1 MAIAFSDSKPFSKGD
16 ASFSG
21 FMQFPQ
27 SRKVYVTGS
36 KPDIRVG
43 MREIAQHATLD
54 DAGNV
59 PAENPPITVYDT
71 SGPYSD
77 PDISLDLR
85 CGLPPLRHSWLEK
98 RENIEV
104 VESKKNERGA
114 AFPESRPVLRARP
127 GGGITQLYYAK
138 RGIVTE
144 EMEYA
149 ALRENMRME
158 RYPEF
163 LRRAAFPPQKEMESI
178 TPELVREE
186 VARGRAIIPANINHP
201 ELEPMVIGRRF
212 AVKINA
218 NIGNSALRG
227 SIEEE
232 VEKMVWAIHWG
243 ADTVMDLS
251 TGADI
256 HDTREW
262 IIRNS
267 PVPLGS
273 VPIYQALEKTDG
285 NVEALTWEIVRDT
298 LVEQAEQGIDYF
310 TLHAAALKD
319 HFPLV
324 KTRLTGIVSR
334 GGAIMARWC
343 IAHNKENFLYEHWD
357 EVCDILAAYD
367 VGVSIGD
374 GLRPGSIHDANDAAQ
389 FAELKTQGD
398 LTRRAW
404 AKYVQV
410 MNEGPGHVPMHLI
423 EENMKNQLDW
433 CDEAPFYTLGPL
445 PTDIAAGYDHVASTL
460 GGAMIGMNG
469 ASMLCYVTP
478 KEHLGLPDKQ
488 DVREGVVTHKLAAH
502 AADVAKGFPGAHIR
516 DNAMSKARYEFRW
529 ADQIAL
535 SLDPERCRELRS
547 ASFPA
552 EENLPEGYCSMC
564 GPNFCSMRLY
574 KKICPNS
581 KPSDNI

>member
-1 MAIAFSDSKPFSKGD
+1 MAIAFSDSKPFAKEGM
-16 ASFSG
+16 SFSG
-21 FMQFPQ
+21 RLEFPQ
-27 SRKVYVTGS
+27 SRKVYVNGS
-36 KPDIRVG
+36 LPDVCVG
-43 MREIAQHATLD
+43 MREITQHPTLD
-54 DAGNV
+54 AAGNV
-59 PAENPPITVYDT
+59 LEENPPITVYDT

-77 PDISLDLR
+77 PDVAVDLR
-85 CGLPPLRHSWLEK
+85 RGLPPIRRPWLERRGNITTVAPKENK
-98 RENIEV
+98 RA
-104 VESKKNERGA
+104 A
-114 AFPESRPVLRARP
+114 AFPESRPVLRANA
-127 GGGITQLYYAK
+127 GCGITQMYYAK
-138 RGIVTE
+138 QGIITE
-144 EMEYA
+144 EMEYVA
-149 ALRENMRME
+149 IRENMRME
-158 RYPEF
+158 QYSEA
-163 LRRAAFPPQKEMESI
+163 LRKAAFPPTEMFVPI
-178 TPELVREE
+178 TPELVRDE

-201 ELEPMVIGRRF
+201 ELEPMIIGRRF
-212 AVKINA
+212 SVKINA

-232 VEKMVWAIHWG
+232 VEKMVWAVHWG

-267 PVPLGS
+267 PVPIGS
-273 VPIYQALEKTDG
+273 VPIYQALEKTGG

-298 LVEQAEQGIDYF
+298 LIEQAEQGVDYF
-310 TLHAAALKD
+310 TLHAAALKE

-343 IAHNKENFLYEHWD
+343 IAHNQENFLYEHWD
-357 EVCDILAAYD
+357 EVCDILATYD

-374 GLRPGSIHDANDAAQ
+374 GLRPGSIHDANDEAQ

-404 AKYVQV
+404 AKHVQV
-410 MNEGPGHVPMHLI
+410 MNEGPGHVPLHLI
-423 EENMKNQLDW
+423 PENMQKQLEW
-433 CDEAPFYTLGPL
+433 CHEAPFYTLGPL
-445 PTDIAAGYDHVASTL
+445 PTDIAAGYDHVTSTL
-460 GGAMIGMNG
+460 GGAMIGLNG

-488 DVREGVVTHKLAAH
+488 DVREGVVTHKMAAH
-502 AADVAKGFPGAHIR
+502 AADIAKGFPGAHIR

-547 ASFPA
+547 ASFPT
-552 EENLPEGYCSMC
+552 EEKLPEGYCSMC

-574 KKICPNS
+574 KQICPNTG
-581 KPSDNI
+581 K

>member
-1 MAIAFSDSKPFSKGD
+1 M
-16 ASFSG
+16 
-21 FMQFPQ
+21 
-27 SRKVYVTGS
+27 
-36 KPDIRVG
+36 
-43 MREIAQHATLD
+43 
-54 DAGNV
+54 
-59 PAENPPITVYDT
+59 
-71 SGPYSD
+71 
-77 PDISLDLR
+77 
-85 CGLPPLRHSWLEK
+85 
-98 RENIEV
+98 
-104 VESKKNERGA
+104 
-114 AFPESRPVLRARP
+114 
-127 GGGITQLYYAK
+127 
-138 RGIVTE
+138 
-144 EMEYA
+144 
-149 ALRENMRME
+149 
-158 RYPEF
+158 
-163 LRRAAFPPQKEMESI
+163 
-178 TPELVREE
+178 
-186 VARGRAIIPANINHP
+186 
-201 ELEPMVIGRRF
+201 
-212 AVKINA
+212 
-218 NIGNSALRG
+218 
-227 SIEEE
+227 
-232 VEKMVWAIHWG
+232 
-243 ADTVMDLS
+243 
-251 TGADI
+251 
-256 HDTREW
+256 
-262 IIRNS
+262 
-267 PVPLGS
+267 
-273 VPIYQALEKTDG
+273 
-285 NVEALTWEIVRDT
+285 
-298 LVEQAEQGIDYF
+298 EQAEQGIDYF

-404 AKYVQV
+404 EKYVQV

-460 GGAMIGMNG
+460 GGAMIGLNG

-502 AADVAKGFPGAHIR
+502 AADIAKGFPGAHIR

-535 SLDPERCRELRS
+535 SLDPERCRELR
-547 ASFPA
+547 AAAFPT
-552 EENLPEGYCSMC
+552 EEKLPEGYCSMC

-574 KKICPNS
+574 KQICPNAE
-581 KPSDNI
+581 K